1 MVRRLGTL
9 NPKPAYHT
17 ETQLWPVEYWARA
30 SIPNDPTH
38 SYLLSKVKDGGDA
51 GPCFSVSTK
60 LPYGSSAEET
70 VVSFCCASPTGGSA
84 GFFVTMAPAFQCQNG
99 HHGSI

>member
-1 MVRRLGTL
+1 MVCRLGTL
-9 NPKPAYHT
+9 NSKPAYHT

-51 GPCFSVSTK
+51 GPFFSVSTK

-70 VVSFCCASPTGGSA
+70 VVSPCRARPARGPA
-84 GFFVTMAPAFQCQNG
+84 GPFVIIAPAFQC
-99 HHGSI
+99 